1 LSDQFHIV
9 IIPYTQTIENL
20 KEGGGISSPCVNAG
34 VSMPRI

>member
-1 LSDQFHIV
+1 LSDQFHSA
-9 IIPYTQTIENL
+9 IIPYIQTIENL